1 MDNQATVAVSIQACR
16 HFRRH
21 TQKNQ
26 ENLFLQIYFR
36 VYSYHEISGTN
47 PQFFLVVKYILLQY
61 AGPGEGRM
69 ETYQVIS
76 TAKCMLNRNHDDS
89 QPSIL
94 LETVFT
100 LLLLTEPYHVPRLGI
115 RILPLQK
122 T

>member
-47 PQFFLVVKYILLQY
+47 PQFFEIYTFAIRRARRRAYGDLSGDKHRQ
-61 AGPGEGRM
+61 M
-69 ETYQVIS
+69 H
-76 TAKCMLNRNHDDS
+76 AK
-89 QPSIL
+89 
-94 LETVFT
+94 
-100 LLLLTEPYHVPRLGI
+100 
-115 RILPLQK
+115 
-122 T
+122 